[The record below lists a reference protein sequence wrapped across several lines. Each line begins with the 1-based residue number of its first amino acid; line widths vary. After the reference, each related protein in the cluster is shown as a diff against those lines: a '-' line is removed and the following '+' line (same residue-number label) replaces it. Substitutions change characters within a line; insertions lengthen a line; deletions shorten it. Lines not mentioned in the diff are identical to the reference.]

1 MYKNKKQK
9 TINGMFVGAILI
21 TTLTIT
27 TLGVHTL
34 LTKVETKSAFAGQ
47 KTGEFF
53 DNPAQMVIDTSF
65 IPKTPQKPI
74 LSLETAYQYNDR
86 IPKDVI
92 IEEMNILGE
101 RFGFSAKI
109 MDNWMNTIQE
119 ESGFNNLAKNKTST
133 ALGIAQY
140 LIGTWQETES
150 FKQLKIARTDY
161 KASLFEMA
169 LDIANG
175 ETWCWVCWDYKC
187 N

>member
-34 LTKVETKSAFAGQ
+34 LTKIETKSAFAGQ

-53 DNPAQMVIDTSF
+53 DNPAQMYDISYIDV
-65 IPKTPQKPI
+65 KTPNLTLKTPKNVVY
-74 LSLETAYQYNDR
+74 AYNSR
-86 IPKDVI
+86 VPKDVI

-101 RFGFSAKI
+101 RFGFSAKT
-109 MDNWMNTIQE
+109 MDEWVAVIQC
-119 ESGFNNLAKNKTST
+119 ESGFNNLAKNENST
-133 ALGIAQY
+133 ALGIAQF
-140 LIGTWQETES
+140 LIKTWEETES
-150 FKQLKIARTDY
+150 FKQFKIARTDY

-175 ETWCWVCWDYKC
+175 EQWRWKCW